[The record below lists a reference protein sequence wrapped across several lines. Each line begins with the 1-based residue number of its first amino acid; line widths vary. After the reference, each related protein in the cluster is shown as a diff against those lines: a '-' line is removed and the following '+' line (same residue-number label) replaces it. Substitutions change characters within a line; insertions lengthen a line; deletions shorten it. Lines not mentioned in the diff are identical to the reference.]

1 MSPDATRAARNLG
14 FCCGPACGCV
24 PRHGRS
30 PVPHVQRLL
39 CPCSGPSCL
48 QLASVGRRPC
58 GGPPGGGDGIAA
70 PGPLFLLQ
78 CDQDVPADR
87 LPVVGAP
94 VQRAGSRVLKNCLL
108 GLPYACCGL
117 LID

>member
-1 MSPDATRAARNLG
+1 MQLGPPEILDFVAAQHVVAYVDMVAHLYRMFSG
-14 FCCGPACGCV
+14 SFVRVVGPL
-24 PRHGRS
+24 
-30 PVPHVQRLL
+30 QW
-39 CPCSGPSCL
+39 L

-58 GGPPGGGDGIAA
+58 GGPPGGGDGVAA

-78 CDQDVPADR
+78 CEQDVPADR